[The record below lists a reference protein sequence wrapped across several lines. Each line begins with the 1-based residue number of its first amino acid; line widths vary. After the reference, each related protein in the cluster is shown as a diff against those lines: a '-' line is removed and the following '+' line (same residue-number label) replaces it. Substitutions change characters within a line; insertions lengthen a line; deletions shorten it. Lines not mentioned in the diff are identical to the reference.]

1 MDTSLYASFDQGD
14 AVLRFPYDDQLR
26 RLLRAIPGR
35 RWDPAQRAWIV
46 PLDPERAEVVAL
58 LLASLPHPPVVSES
72 LARALE
78 RQRARRSHDECVLDV
93 ARPDESW
100 WLTFATDRA
109 PDIVAALLEH
119 PDAYQH
125 PTIGRGLIPLDEQ
138 AARLVDTLPA
148 SAGRLRLS
156 EDAAHALT
164 EITQGP
170 GADGSVRPGA
180 GGGARSG
187 AMAYDV
193 ELRRDRRKEHWL
205 LIAAEHAPLA
215 RVLAGRAGLRALEGP
230 EGTFALAAVE
240 RDGHLIAELLDQL
253 EMAGIDPRA
262 QSWLARAT
270 TWHGTIDVAGAPE
283 EPLFLLLGDPTR
295 LPPELRERAV
305 SAPGGATV
313 PLTLDSW
320 RSIESLRSFP
330 SAAARRCIAALKEG
344 RPAPPAVLELSAV
357 HEDPTFVL
365 APGHDASLLDTF
377 GALPGATPGQVSR
390 RGGAAAGARGH
401 AYAHANAHG
410 HGQAGDRGQ
419 AGNHRQLPAIR
430 ADPFCVEELDR
441 FLAERDV
448 WIDPEAL
455 VELQQ
460 IREQHAHAAGLVAL
474 SSATDAPLDVPGLG
488 GELKPFQRAGVTYLL
503 AQRRA
508 FLADEQGLGKTIEA
522 LATLEADGAYPAV
535 VVCPASLKL
544 NWMRELER
552 WLPGRTAQALTGT
565 GLRAARPS
573 SAEANSTTLSDGDLT
588 GTARVGAARPS
599 DPDVPEGEP
608 MGPGAREGDA
618 TGASTTRPPTP
629 IPAADIT
636 VVNYDILAARAPG
649 LAAMAPKALVL
660 DESHYCKNA
669 AAKRTQAVGR
679 LASSVPSDGLVLA
692 LTGTP
697 VMNRPPELISQLR
710 ILGRLADFGS
720 GAQFGQRFKGPD
732 AHVRLHWHLRSR
744 CFVRRLK
751 ADVLPQLPP
760 KTRTV
765 VPVELDNEAEYR
777 LAEHDVIAWLRSRPL
792 DLRELDAKVAAAL
805 RAERLVRLNA
815 LKLLAARGKLHAV
828 LAWIHDF
835 CSSGERLVVFA
846 RHREIQRA
854 VIDRF
859 PHALHILGEDNHAAR
874 DASLHAFQAAGTS
887 DNQLIVCSIEV
898 AGQGLTLTQAS
909 NVAFLELDWTP
920 AKHDQAEDRL
930 HRIGQRDAVNAWYLL
945 AAGTIDETMA
955 TLLERK
961 RAIIG
966 AVTDGRE
973 EGDEGIVDALA
984 RELAGEPYRHL
995 RAVA

>member
-1 MDTSLYASFDQGD
+1 MDTFLHASLDQGE
-14 AVLRFPYDDQLR
+14 AVLRFPYDDGLR

-46 PLDPERAEVVAL
+46 PLDPERAEAVAL
-58 LLASLPHPPVVSES
+58 LLASLPHPPLVSES
-72 LARALE
+72 LARALD
-78 RQRARRSHDECVLDV
+78 RRRALRSHDECVLDV

-109 PDIVAALLEH
+109 PEIVAALLEH
-119 PDAYQH
+119 PDAVEL

-170 GADGSVRPGA
+170 GADGSVRP
-180 GGGARSG
+180 GARSG

-262 QSWLARAT
+262 QTWLAKAT
-270 TWHGTIDVAGAPE
+270 TWHGTIDVAGPPE
-283 EPLFLLLGDPTR
+283 EPVFLLLGDPTR
-295 LPPELRERAV
+295 LPPDLRERAA
-305 SAPGGATV
+305 SAPGGAMV

-320 RSIESLRSFP
+320 RSIESLRSFT

-365 APGHDASLLDTF
+365 APGHDVAQLDAF

-390 RGGAAAGARGH
+390 RGGAAMGARGR
-401 AYAHANAHG
+401 AYVHANAHG
-410 HGQAGDRGQ
+410 AGQAGDRGG
-419 AGNHRQLPAIR
+419 AGDHRRLPAIR

-448 WIDPEAL
+448 WIEPEAL
-455 VELQQ
+455 VVLQE

-552 WLPGRTAQALTGT
+552 WLPGRSTQTLTG
-565 GLRAARPS
+565 
-573 SAEANSTTLSDGDLT
+573 
-588 GTARVGAARPS
+588 
-599 DPDVPEGEP
+599 
-608 MGPGAREGDA
+608 MGSGGS
-618 TGASTTRPPTP
+618 GGSIPP
-629 IPAADIT
+629 ADIT
-636 VVNYDILAARAPG
+636 VVNYDILAARAPA
-649 LAAMAPKALVL
+649 LAAMAPRALVL

-720 GAQFGQRFKGPD
+720 GAQFGQRFRGPD

-792 DLRELDAKVAAAL
+792 DLSELDAKVAAAL

-815 LKLLAARGKLHAV
+815 LKLLAARGKLHAA

-854 VIDRF
+854 VVDRF
-859 PHALHILGEDNHAAR
+859 PHALHILGEDTHAAR
-874 DASLHAFQAAGTS
+874 DASLHAFQAAGDS
-887 DNQLIVCSIEV
+887 GNQLIVCSIEV

-973 EGDEGIVDALA
+973 ESDEGIVDALA

>member
-1 MDTSLYASFDQGD
+1 MNTFLHASLDQGE
-14 AVLRFPYDDQLR
+14 AVLRFPYDDTLR

-35 RWDPAQRAWIV
+35 RWDPGERAWIV
-46 PLDPERAEVVAL
+46 PLDPERAQAVGL
-58 LLASLPHPPVVSES
+58 LLASLSHPPILSEP
-72 LARALE
+72 LARALD
-78 RQRARRSHDECVLDV
+78 RQRARRGHDECVLDL

-109 PDIVAALLEH
+109 PEIVAALLEH
-119 PDAYQH
+119 PDAAEL
-125 PTIGRGLIPLDEQ
+125 PTIGRALIPLDEH

-164 EITQGP
+164 EISQRP
-170 GADGSVRPGA
+170 AARPGA
-180 GGGARSG
+180 
-187 AMAYDV
+187 MTHDV
-193 ELRRDRRKEHWL
+193 ELRRDRRKEHWV

-240 RDGHLIAELLDQL
+240 RDAHLIAELLDQL

-270 TWHGTIDVAGAPE
+270 AWHGTLDVAGAPE
-283 EPLFLLLGDPTR
+283 EPMFLLLGDPTR
-295 LPPELRERAV
+295 LPPDLRERAV

-320 RSIESLRSFP
+320 RSIESLHSFT
-330 SAAARRCIAALKEG
+330 SAAARRCIVALKEG
-344 RPAPPAVLELSAV
+344 RPAPPAVLEVSII
-357 HEDPTFVL
+357 HDDPTFVL
-365 APGHDASLLDTF
+365 APGHDMTQLEAF
-377 GALPGATPGQVSR
+377 GALSGASPHR
-390 RGGAAAGARGH
+390 P
-401 AYAHANAHG
+401 ANAPRNASAPGCDHG
-410 HGQAGDRGQ
+410 H
-419 AGNHRQLPAIR
+419 LPAIR

-441 FLAERDV
+441 FLAERDI
-448 WIDPEAL
+448 WIDPDAL
-455 VELQQ
+455 VVLQD
-460 IREQHAHAAGLVAL
+460 IREQHSHAAGLVAL
-474 SSATDAPLDVPGLG
+474 SSATDASLEVAGLG

-552 WLPGRTAQALTGT
+552 WLPGRTAQALSGT
-565 GLRAARPS
+565 GVRKRRSPDADERS
-573 SAEANSTTLSDGDLT
+573 EEEVGVSDGDT
-588 GTARVGAARPS
+588 TEGHTAGAY
-599 DPDVPEGEP
+599 
-608 MGPGAREGDA
+608 A
-618 TGASTTRPPTP
+618 TGADIPYTGSP

-636 VVNYDILAARAPG
+636 VVNYDILAARAPA
-649 LAAMAPKALVL
+649 LAAMAPRALVL

-720 GAQFGQRFKGPD
+720 GAQFGRRFRGAD

-751 ADVLPQLPP
+751 ADVLPQLPA

-765 VPVELDNEAEYR
+765 VPVELDNEPEYR

-792 DLRELDAKVAAAL
+792 DLGELDAKVAAAL

-815 LKLLAARGKLHAV
+815 LKKLAARGKLHAA

-854 VIDRF
+854 VLERF
-859 PHALHILGEDNHAAR
+859 PSALHILGEDTHAAR
-874 DASLHAFQAAGTS
+874 DASLHAFQSADDSG
-887 DNQLIVCSIEV
+887 NQLIVCSIEV

-920 AKHDQAEDRL
+920 AKHDQAEDRC
-930 HRIGQRDAVNAWYLL
+930 HRIGQQDAVNAWYLL

-961 RAIIG
+961 RAVIG

-973 EGDEGIVDALA
+973 ENDEGIVDALA
-984 RELAGEPYRHL
+984 RELTGEPYRHL